1 VGLLAQRLDNM
12 HVRVTAPGGEI
23 SAELRGRNQVQIT
36 FAAGRY
42 QWLTEQYVE
51 QQLAAL
57 GRLLWAARMKAYH
70 AAVSDALQ
78 MPVDRDEPPVSQQD
92 VDFYAARDNLVARG
106 GCADSSV
113 HIEVRGMR
121 DWTVAIAPGSLRRFR
136 EDEFTVRVQEAATAL
151 IRDQFAQIRSLKD
164 QIYG

>member
-1 VGLLAQRLDNM
+1 MGLLAQRLDEM
-12 HVRVTAPGGEI
+12 HVRVTAPGGDL
-23 SAELRGRNQVQIT
+23 SGELRGRDQVRIA

-42 QWLTEQYVE
+42 QWLSEQYVE
-51 QQLAAL
+51 QQLAAV

-92 VDFYAARDNLVARG
+92 VDFTAARDNLVAQG
-106 GCADSSV
+106 ACADNSV

-121 DWTVAIAPGSLRRFR
+121 SWTVAIAPGSLRRFR

-151 IRDQFAQIRSLKD
+151 IRDQFAQVRSLKD
-164 QIYG
+164 RIYG